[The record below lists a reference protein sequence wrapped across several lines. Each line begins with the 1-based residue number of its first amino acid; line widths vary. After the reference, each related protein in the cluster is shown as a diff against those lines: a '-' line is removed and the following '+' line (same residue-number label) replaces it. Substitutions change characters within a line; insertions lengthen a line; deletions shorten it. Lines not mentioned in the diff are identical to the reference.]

1 VIVAPRAQ
9 GRPVDI
15 AAWTWPDDEAPP
27 RAAAPPLYAEGFE
40 RYLASVGT
48 ARAVWSD
55 QPNAYS
61 GWSGVTSSTRTMDG
75 LM

>member
-15 AAWTWPDDEAPP
+15 AAWTWPDDE
-27 RAAAPPLYAEGFE
+27 APPLYAEGFE

-75 LM
+75 LT